1 MADAPQ
7 SPDERPLVVLPALL
21 QVWRGLVW
29 LVGKTRPI
37 VARGAAACG
46 RTLWR
51 HRSVVGAITVRALWV
66 GALLLLVEGGRRLLQ
81 IEQPLDPIALRQTFG
96 LGLGLCSM
104 TVLLAAHRRIR
115 WAGIALGTAH
125 GALVLVLG
133 SVPG

>member
-7 SPDERPLVVLPALL
+7 PADARPLVVLPALRV
-21 QVWRGLVW
+21 VWRGLVW
-29 LVGKTRPI
+29 LVGRARPI

-46 RTLWR
+46 RALWR
-51 HRSVVGAITVRALWV
+51 HRGVVGAITVRALWV
-66 GALLLLVEGGRRLLQ
+66 GALLLLVEGGRAVLQ

-96 LGLGLCSM
+96 VGLGLCSV

-115 WAGIALGTAH
+115 WAGVALGTAH

-133 SVPG
+133 SATS